1 MSADVTMDS
10 TVSEGSVPVAE
21 ETVDDT
27 PPVEDVPP
35 KVEDVIP
42 EVEFVTP
49 KVEDVIP
56 GIEYVTPKVEDFI
69 PGVEDCTP
77 EAEYDTPAVEDS
89 TPAVQDVT
97 PALEDYT
104 PAAEDYAPAAE
115 DDTSTVED
123 IVDTISETITGVIQL
138 PAVSTETVVTTT
150 QVTRTLPVVTNVR
163 SLAPRPAQK
172 VVKILP
178 KGGFI
183 NIGNRK
189 MKLVPL
195 TGGKLVAMSGGDSK
209 NMIRKV
215 ITLSGSPDKKVA
227 RVVTVGGNNNI
238 SAGNIVNNKLL
249 PAKVRYTTNNLLLV
263 SNLLSIPYLSQLRI

>member
-1 MSADVTMDS
+1 MSETLQMEEDMSADVTMDS

-21 ETVDDT
+21 EAVDDT
-27 PPVEDVPP
+27 PPVEHVTL

-56 GIEYVTPKVEDFI
+56 GVEDY
-69 PGVEDCTP
+69 TP
-77 EAEYDTPAVEDS
+77 EAEYDTPAVEDG

-104 PAAEDYAPAAE
+104 PAAEDYAPAVE

-123 IVDTISETITGVIQL
+123 VVDTISETITGVIQL

-227 RVVTVGGNNNI
+227 RVVTVGGNNI
-238 SAGNIVNNKLL
+238 SAGNIVNSKLL
-249 PAKVRYTTNNLLLV
+249 PAKVRYTTNNPLLE
-263 SNLLSIPYLSQLRI
+263 SNLLSILYPSQLRI

>member
-21 ETVDDT
+21 EAVDDT
-27 PPVEDVPP
+27 PPVEDVIP

-42 EVEFVTP
+42 EIEFVTP

-56 GIEYVTPKVEDFI
+56 GVEDF
-69 PGVEDCTP
+69 TP
-77 EAEYDTPAVEDS
+77 EAEYDTPAV
-89 TPAVQDVT
+89 QDIT

-138 PAVSTETVVTTT
+138 PPVSTETVVTTT

-238 SAGNIVNNKLL
+238 SAGNIVNSKLL
-249 PAKVRYTTNNLLLV
+249 PAKVRYTTNNLLFV
-263 SNLLSIPYLSQLRI
+263 SNLLSIPYLSQL